1 MILCRAP
8 RHLPGKE
15 SVVKLVGIIFLL
27 FLWLLSPMGGKTSY
41 VIKMSE

>member
-1 MILCRAP
+1 MILYRAP
-8 RHLPGKE
+8 RYLPGKE

-27 FLWLLSPMGGKTSY
+27 FLWLLSPMGDETTY